1 MCKSYFSPFSRC
13 GSFFPSFINWV
24 WKTGERREKGDI
36 GICCIRECFCE
47 LLFFYPGSYI
57 SYPLFLMQRRYQFM
71 EKTEVDW
78 KLFRWGNFGSRNGWH
93 HFCPFCSFYHA
104 ESPNHQTASFRP
116 LDLYRK
122 QGFPSDN
129 TYFVISGR
137 VNELAVMHQRVWLDI
152 LVCLSA
158 DDRSVTGSVL
168 YYKKLEELAW
178 QDFDDL
184 HCGYGDTD
192 YKPVSYTHLTL
203 PTIA

>member
-1 MCKSYFSPFSRC
+1 
-13 GSFFPSFINWV
+13 
-24 WKTGERREKGDI
+24 
-36 GICCIRECFCE
+36 
-47 LLFFYPGSYI
+47 
-57 SYPLFLMQRRYQFM
+57 MQRRYQFM
-71 EKTEVDW
+71 EKTEADR
-78 KLFRWGNFGSRNGWH
+78 KLLCWRNFGSGNGWY
-93 HFCPFCSFYHA
+93 HFYPFCSFYHA

-122 QGFPSDN
+122 QRFPSDN

-137 VNELAVMHQRVWLDI
+137 INELAVMHQRVWLDI

-192 YKPVSYTHLTL
+192 YKQCIWNVFRYKLSPMALYAYFINEFGFGHSHGKQKRISCKKDILCPVSVYVFYYSRLLLVVWT
-203 PTIA
+203 